1 MKKVLSIIIIVLA
14 AAVFIV
20 PPGYAQESAP
30 KSDTGQAEVRKDT
43 KPAREKHPVLCY
55 LPNRIFDML
64 DIVRLRLR
72 VGPGVS
78 VGARVTKLTN
88 VFVGAHTS
96 IFAGVY
102 GPRGEAV
109 IPWPIGVE
117 NHAGADVS
125 LVDASVAGPYIGP
138 LETGLEF
145 QAGIIGINVGIC
157 PYEMLDLVT
166 GLFFI
171 DLQKDDF

>member
-1 MKKVLSIIIIVLA
+1 MKKVLSIIIIVFV

-20 PPGYAQESAP
+20 PPGFAQESAQ
-30 KSDTGQAEVRKDT
+30 KTDTGQTAAPKVE
-43 KPAREKHPVLCY
+43 KPASEKHPILCY

-102 GPRGEAV
+102 GPRGEAL

-125 LVDASVAGPYIGP
+125 LVDASVSGPYIGP
-138 LETGLEF
+138 LEIGFEF
-145 QAGIIGINVGIC
+145 QAGIIGINFGIC

>member
-1 MKKVLSIIIIVLA
+1 MRKVTVITIIILT

-20 PPGYAQESAP
+20 PQGFAQESAQP
-30 KSDTGQAEVRKDT
+30 ADA
-43 KPAREKHPVLCY
+43 KPANGKHPILCY

-88 VFVGAHTS
+88 VFVGAHSS

-102 GPRGEAV
+102 GPRGEAL
-109 IPWPIGVE
+109 IPWPVGVE
-117 NHAGADVS
+117 NHGGADIS
-125 LVDASVAGPYIGP
+125 LVKASGAGPYIAP

-145 QAGIIGINVGIC
+145 QAGIIGISFGIC

>member
-1 MKKVLSIIIIVLA
+1 MKKVVFVISIVLV
-14 AAVFIV
+14 AAVLIV
-20 PPGYAQESAP
+20 PPGFAQESTQKTETDQTAAP
-30 KSDTGQAEVRKDT
+30 KVG
-43 KPAREKHPVLCY
+43 KPASEKHPVLCY

-96 IFAGVY
+96 VFAGVY
-102 GPRGEAV
+102 GPRGKAL
-109 IPWPIGVE
+109 IPWPVGVE

-138 LETGLEF
+138 LEVGLEF
-145 QAGIIGINVGIC
+145 QAGIIGINFGIC

>member
-1 MKKVLSIIIIVLA
+1 MKKVTFITIIILA
-14 AAVFIV
+14 ALIFVV
-20 PPGYAQESAP
+20 PPGFAQEGTQKTDA
-30 KSDTGQAEVRKDT
+30 GQTEVK
-43 KPAREKHPVLCY
+43 ASGGKHPIICY

-72 VGPGVS
+72 VGPGIS
-78 VGARVTKLTN
+78 IGARVTKLTN
-88 VFVGAHTS
+88 IFVGAHTS

-102 GPRGEAV
+102 GPRGEAL
-109 IPWPIGVE
+109 IPWPLGVE

-125 LVDASVAGPYIGP
+125 LLDASKAGPYIAP

-145 QAGIIGINVGIC
+145 QAGIIGISFGIC

-171 DLQKDDF
+171 DLQKDDY

>member
-1 MKKVLSIIIIVLA
+1 MKKTAVVILIISALVL
-14 AAVFIV
+14 IV
-20 PPGYAQESAP
+20 PPGFSRVSAATA
-30 KSDTGQAEVRKDT
+30 D
-43 KPAREKHPVLCY
+43 KHPILCY

-64 DIVRLRLR
+64 DIIRLRLR

-88 VFVGAHTS
+88 VFVGAHS
-96 IFAGVY
+96 SVFAGVY
-102 GPRGEAV
+102 GPRGEAL

-125 LVDASVAGPYIGP
+125 LVDASASGPYIGP

-145 QAGIIGINVGIC
+145 QAGIIGISFGIC